1 MHDDGEE
8 IAIRTRKIMID
19 VLSLRLNP
27 EDIRDDMSLYSPRIQ
42 LDSLSMLQLLLA
54 VEDEF
59 DVQLDDEDVMEA
71 DLRTVGDLMQLLRR
85 SIREKSPEGAA

>member
-8 IAIRTRKIMID
+8 IAIRTRKIMIE

>member
-42 LDSLSMLQLLLA
+42 LDSLSMTRMSWRPTSGLS
-54 VEDEF
+54 E
-59 DVQLDDEDVMEA
+59 
-71 DLRTVGDLMQLLRR
+71 
-85 SIREKSPEGAA
+85 I

>member
-54 VEDEF
+54 VED
-59 DVQLDDEDVMEA
+59 
-71 DLRTVGDLMQLLRR
+71 
-85 SIREKSPEGAA
+85 

>member
-1 MHDDGEE
+1 MHDEGEE
-8 IAIRTRKIMID
+8 IAIRTRKIMVD
-19 VLSLRLNP
+19 VLGLRLNP
-27 EDIRDDMSLYSPRIQ
+27 EDIGDDMSLYSPRIQ

-54 VEDEF
+54 VEGEF

-85 SIREKSPEGAA
+85 SIRDKSPEGSA

>member
-1 MHDDGEE
+1 
-8 IAIRTRKIMID
+8 MID

>member
-59 DVQLDDEDVMEA
+59 DVMEA